1 MFRQGILKLTAKA
14 RKPTARMLSD
24 SAILKHIARQPKRSA
39 GFKQLV
45 RELGLHGD
53 ARGELDS
60 LLHRLVHSGQL
71 VEINSDRY
79 ALPAPAAD
87 KNLVV
92 GRLTMHRD
100 GFGFVIPDA
109 SSLSPS
115 LKSRLA
121 GDIFIPPHLIG
132 NSMHGD
138 RVLVDITAVRPDG
151 RAEGRIVRPV
161 VRANPTVVGIFH
173 HGSRHD
179 YVTPFDTKITQEIII
194 PPGDETAAPP
204 SPAAGPSASS
214 GQAAG
219 ATRRS
224 GAQDA
229 PALRKSVDRVLGD
242 EVVRRAEWDDL
253 EGLVVDVEVTDW
265 PTPTKSPRG
274 RVIEVLGKPDDFGVD
289 VEIMIRKFHLPHHF
303 PAATL
308 EEAQNIPQVIASS
321 ELARRRDFRNLPIV
335 TIDGETARDFDDA
348 VFVRHLDDGNFE
360 LQVHIADVAQ
370 YVTPESALDQEAR
383 LRGTSV
389 YFPDR
394 AVPML
399 PLELST
405 DICSLRPHLDRLVL
419 SCIMRIDPSGEIVDY
434 ELCEGVIQSA
444 ERMTYTGVNAVLEG
458 DAAASARYAALAPN
472 FGMMRDLAFIL
483 NRKRERRGSIDF
495 DLPEAVIE
503 FDEFGLMKS
512 IMRSERN
519 IAHRLIEEFML
530 SANECVAH
538 HLESKHIASL
548 YRIHEKPD
556 AKRVYDFE
564 VIAATFGYSLG
575 VGALPVHRVQFK
587 SDRRAARGTGKQART
602 IEVPKEV
609 HITPR
614 MYQKLTEKIAGKPE
628 ERILSYLMLR
638 SLKQARY
645 SEKNLGHFALAATSY
660 THFTSPIRR
669 YPDLIV
675 HRILKEVLR
684 ESSSAGASPARS
696 RAQSPQQTEASIVAA
711 ARENPRAFSGPSSR
725 QDAGAT
731 PWSKRRDHTAHL
743 ESHEPLT
750 GPISLEELHEIAEE
764 SSQSERRAADA
775 ERELLEWKKVKFM
788 QERIGDDFDGLI
800 TSVTKF
806 GFFVELTD
814 LFVEGLVP
822 LNTLT
827 DDFYTY
833 HENTRQI
840 IGQHSRKTYGLGQ
853 RIRVLVDRIDPVE
866 KKIQFAVL
874 ENVARPSAK
883 SSSRKSKRKHR

>member
-1 MFRQGILKLTAKA
+1 
-14 RKPTARMLSD
+14 MLSD
-24 SAILKHIARQPKRSA
+24 STILKQIARQPKRSA

-53 ARGELDS
+53 ARKDLDTHLQKLVAAGELI
-60 LLHRLVHSGQL
+60 QL
-71 VEINSDRY
+71 NSDRY
-79 ALPAPAAD
+79 ALPQPAAD
-87 KNLVV
+87 KNLVA

-115 LKSRLA
+115 MKSRLV
-121 GDIFIPPHLIG
+121 GDIFIAPHAIG
-132 NSMHGD
+132 NAMHGD
-138 RVLVDITAVRPDG
+138 RVLVDIVATRPDG
-151 RAEGRIVRPV
+151 RAEGRIVRSV
-161 VRANPTVVGIFH
+161 VRGHPTVVGVFH
-173 HGSRHD
+173 HGSRHN
-179 YVTPFDTKITQEIII
+179 YVKPMDSKITQEIIV
-194 PPGDETAAPP
+194 PPGMEYPSDSSVPP
-204 SPAAGPSASS
+204 VFSQESKT
-214 GQAAG
+214 Q
-219 ATRRS
+219 RS
-224 GAQDA
+224 Q
-229 PALRKSVDRVLGD
+229 RKSVDRVLGD
-242 EVVRRAEWDDL
+242 EAARHSNWDDL
-253 EGLVVDVEVTDW
+253 EGVVVDVEITDW
-265 PTPTKSPRG
+265 PTPTQNPRG
-274 RVIEVLGKPDDFGVD
+274 RVFEILGREDDFGID
-289 VEIMIRKFHLPHHF
+289 VEITIRKFHLPHHF

-308 EEAQNIPQVIASS
+308 EEAQAIPAVIPKS
-321 ELARRRDFRNLPIV
+321 ELRYRRDFRALPIV

-348 VFVRHLDDGNFE
+348 VTVRKLADGDFE

-370 YVTPESALDQEAR
+370 YVTSESALDQEAR

-419 SCIMRIDPSGEIVDY
+419 SCVMQIDPSGEIVSY
-434 ELCEGVIQSA
+434 ELGEGVIRSA
-444 ERMTYTGVNAVLEG
+444 ERMTYTAVNDVLEG
-458 DAAASARYAALAPN
+458 DAAARERYAALAPT
-472 FGMMRDLAFIL
+472 FELMRDLALIL
-483 NRKRERRGSIDF
+483 NHKRQRRGSIDF
-495 DLPEAVIE
+495 DLPEPVIE

-512 IMRSERN
+512 ITRSERN

-530 SANECVAH
+530 SANECVAQY
-538 HLESKHIASL
+538 LESKRIASL

-575 VGALPVHRVQFK
+575 VGPLPIQRVQFK

-602 IEVPKEV
+602 IEVPKDV

-614 MYQKLTEKIAGKPE
+614 MYQKLAAKIAGKPE

-645 SEKNLGHFALAATSY
+645 SEDNVGHFALAAPTY

-675 HRILKEVLR
+675 HRILKQVLR
-684 ESSSAGASPARS
+684 DSAERHDGEIPVGVFPAISSPKEKQHSDTASPKHDDE
-696 RAQSPQQTEASIVAA
+696 T
-711 ARENPRAFSGPSSR
+711 PS
-725 QDAGAT
+725 
-731 PWSKRRDHTAHL
+731 PWSKRRDHAAHR
-743 ESHEPLT
+743 EAHEPLG
-750 GPISLEELHEIAEE
+750 GPIPLDELHNIAEE
-764 SSQSERRAADA
+764 SSQSERRADDA
-775 ERELLEWKKVKFM
+775 ERELMEWKKVKFM
-788 QERIGDDFDGLI
+788 EDRIGEDFDGLI

-814 LFVEGLVP
+814 MFVEGLVP

-827 DDFYTY
+827 DDYYTY

-840 IGQHSRKTYGLGQ
+840 IGQHSRNTYNLGQ

-874 ENVARPSAK
+874 EEKPLPR
-883 SSSRKSKRKHR
+883 KRKKR